1 LTANPKRLWPALCVA
16 AVLLAIL
23 LANPFTS
30 TGFDDDWSYARVA
43 LKFAQ
48 TGRLQYNGWGSPLQL
63 VQTLWATPWIRLF
76 GFSFPLVQAT
86 TIPFS
91 LGFVL
96 LVYATG
102 RQVGLSRELSAFA
115 SIGTGT
121 SPLFLP
127 FAASFMTEAC
137 ACFFGMACILCALRA
152 LEASD
157 PGDAARWLWALAFTG
172 LLGGADRQSVWAAPL
187 ALIPCIAWRRRHE
200 AVTRR
205 HSLAAFAGLLVAI
218 AAALH
223 WLSPP
228 YVGLQIDRSLL
239 GWLLL
244 HKSVTALQSIGLF
257 LMLAAELALP
267 AFALCLPKLRRER
280 RLRNALIA
288 LAIPALTLLEL
299 FAGGPVA
306 PYGNNAI
313 TALGIDVGQQN
324 NTGVVILPVL
334 AWLTLTGLTN
344 VCAVSAVVYAV
355 RRRWEGIATENNA
368 AIVFG
373 AFTLSYLALL
383 IPAGLTEYIFDRY
396 TLPLVPPAF
405 LAVLMAA
412 SRRRSTATPFAW
424 AGLVL
429 FAWYG
434 VGTTHDY
441 AAAQRA
447 KVAAAHALEKSGVD
461 RARLS
466 AAFEYDAW
474 GQLERSEYARGTRYS
489 DHVADDSAKG
499 FWFEL
504 WDHLAD
510 LHPDYV
516 VLNATDSRP
525 PRVGE
530 FSVGYSAWIPPF
542 HRYIVVWKRADLT
555 AELEAARMISE
566 TRP

>member
-1 LTANPKRLWPALCVA
+1 
-16 AVLLAIL
+16 VLLAIV

-30 TGFDDDWSYARVA
+30 AGFDDDWSYARVA

-63 VQTLWATPWIRLF
+63 IQTVWAAPWIRLF

-102 RQVGLSRELSAFA
+102 RRVGLSRELSAFA
-115 SIGTGT
+115 AIGTGT

-127 FAASFMTEAC
+127 FAASFMTESC

-152 LEASD
+152 LQARDGREAV
-157 PGDAARWLWALAFTG
+157 RWVWTLALAG
-172 LLGGADRQSVWAAPL
+172 LLGGADRQSVWAAPV
-187 ALIPCIAWRRRHE
+187 ALIPCIAWRRRAE
-200 AVTRR
+200 PAVRK
-205 HSLAAFAGLLVAI
+205 HSVAAFAALLAAI
-218 AAALH
+218 TAALH

-228 YVGLQIDRSLL
+228 YVGLQIDSSLL
-239 GWLLL
+239 RWLLL
-244 HKSVTALQSIGLF
+244 HKSVGALEWIGQF

-267 AFALCLPKLRRER
+267 AFLLCLPRLRPER
-280 RLRNALIA
+280 RLLNALTA
-288 LAIPALTLLEL
+288 LAIPSLTVLEL
-299 FAGGPVA
+299 LTGGPSA
-306 PYGNNAI
+306 PYGNNTI
-313 TALGIDVGQQN
+313 TILGIDIGQQN

-334 AWLTLTGLTN
+334 AWLVLTALTN
-344 VCAVSAVVYAV
+344 VCAVSAVVYAI
-355 RRRWEGIATENNA
+355 RNRWEGPAL
-368 AIVFG
+368 IVFG
-373 AFTLSYLALL
+373 VFALSYLALL
-383 IPAGLTEYIFDRY
+383 IPAGLTEFIFDRY
-396 TLPLVPPAF
+396 TLPLVPLAF
-405 LAVLMAA
+405 LALLMAA
-412 SRRRSTATPFAW
+412 SRRRQTATPLAW
-424 AGLVL
+424 GCLLL
-429 FAWYG
+429 FGWYG

-447 KVAAAHALEKSGVD
+447 KVSAARALEKSGVD
-461 RARLS
+461 RARIS

-474 GQLERSEYARGTRYS
+474 GQLERTEYARGTRYS
-489 DHVADDSAKG
+489 DHVANDSAKG

-530 FSVGYSAWIPPF
+530 FSVEYSAWIPPF
-542 HRYIVVWKRADLT
+542 RRYAVVWKRADLT